1 VNAARSLVLV
11 LGLAAGI
18 GCVVARAS
26 AEPGLDPPLP
36 GPPVPLARA
45 FAQSGAAA
53 QDADAEPEEY
63 DPWEPF
69 NATMFEFNRKLDR
82 YVLKP
87 VATGW
92 SKIIPEEMRRAFRNA
107 GDNIGMPRR
116 FVNSVL
122 QGKIE
127 GAIREL
133 ARFVL
138 NSTIGVG
145 GLFDV
150 GRAEGVLPSDEDMGQ
165 TFGRYGVGPGPYLV
179 LPVLPPSTVR
189 DTIGSGIDALLD
201 PLSFFLP
208 FSASLGKRVG
218 ETVNERSLNLEVFEQ
233 VEESVL
239 DLYSAVRNGYLQRRE
254 RAIRE

>member
-1 VNAARSLVLV
+1 V
-11 LGLAAGI
+11 
-18 GCVVARAS
+18 
-26 AEPGLDPPLP
+26 
-36 GPPVPLARA
+36 
-45 FAQSGAAA
+45 
-53 QDADAEPEEY
+53 PEE
-63 DPWEPF
+63 
-69 NATMFEFNRKLDR
+69 L
-82 YVLKP
+82 
-87 VATGW
+87 
-92 SKIIPEEMRRAFRNA
+92 RRAFRNA
-107 GDNIGMPRR
+107 GDNIGMPKR
-116 FVNSVL
+116 FVNSLL
-122 QGKIE
+122 QGKVE

-165 TFGRYGVGPGPYLV
+165 TYGRYGVGPGPYLV

-201 PLSFFLP
+201 PLSFILP
-208 FSASLGKRVG
+208 FSGSLAKRVG

>member
-1 VNAARSLVLV
+1 VSAARWLVLI
-11 LGLAAGI
+11 LALAASI
-18 GCVVARAS
+18 GCVGQRHAA

-36 GPPVPLARA
+36 GSPVPFGRA
-45 FAQSGAAA
+45 FAQSGAVA
-53 QDADAEPEEY
+53 QDAAEPEEY

-69 NATMFEFNRKLDR
+69 NDRMFAFNREVDR

-92 SKIIPEEMRRAFRNA
+92 SKVVPEELRRALRNA
-107 GDNIGMPRR
+107 GANVGMPRR
-116 FVNSVL
+116 FVNSLL
-122 QGKIE
+122 QGKVE

-150 GRAEGVLPSDEDMGQ
+150 GRAAGALPSDEDMGQ
-165 TFGRYGVGPGPYLV
+165 TLGRYGVGPGPYLV
-179 LPVLPPSTVR
+179 LPILPPSTVR
-189 DTIGSGIDALLD
+189 DTIGAGVDALLD
-201 PLSFFLP
+201 PLSFILP
-208 FSASLGKRVG
+208 FAGSVAKLVG
-218 ETVNERSLNLEVFEQ
+218 ETVNERSLNLEVFQQ